1 MTATAPRVQLDAH
14 PSSQPTELETSMSES
29 HPTHPGPGAV
39 TTTTIAPAPAT
50 TTARWV
56 GAVLI
61 AAVATYLVAE
71 AVVALAWDRRA
82 YSYIDDY
89 VNFLGSPFEG
99 NFEGF
104 VISSPLWWVM
114 SSAWILTGVLLAA
127 ASIGLSRG
135 LAGWRQRTVASLGV
149 TEGIALILFAVFPL
163 GPETMDNGTLP
174 LYLLGAFL
182 SIIAGNA
189 LAIVTGLSGRDLGL
203 PSWLAR
209 SSLVLGA
216 MGLINIPATYGWT
229 PTGLAERIS
238 LYSFLLWALLMGA
251 HVLKVRNGTARAAR

>member
-1 MTATAPRVQLDAH
+1 MIAQAPRVEINIHL
-14 PSSQPTELETSMSES
+14 SSLPTELETVMSES
-29 HPTHPGPGAV
+29 NPPHPGPNDV
-39 TTTTIAPAPAT
+39 TTTTVARAPAT

-56 GAVLI
+56 GAALI
-61 AAVATYLVAE
+61 AAVTTYLVAE
-71 AVVALAWDRRA
+71 AVVAVAWDRRS

-104 VISSPLWWVM
+104 LISSPLWWVM
-114 SSAWILTGVLLAA
+114 SIAWILTGVLLAA

-135 LAGWRQRTVASLGV
+135 LTGWRQRTVASLGV
-149 TEGIALILFAVFPL
+149 TEGIALLLFAVFPL

-203 PSWLAR
+203 PRWLAR
-209 SSLVLGA
+209 SGLVLGA
-216 MGLINIPATYGWT
+216 AGLINIAATYGWT

-238 LYSFLLWALLMGA
+238 LYSFLLWALLMGV
-251 HVLKVRNGTARAAR
+251 HFLKVRNGTARAAR